1 MINAVKVT
9 RSLNASQKSVVLLLL
24 VLVGWSQDQNLD
36 SRVAATGSVVLV
48 LDMRRQSAWH
58 LRGTM

>member
-9 RSLNASQKSVVLLLL
+9 RSLNASQRSVVLLLL
-24 VLVGWSQDQNLD
+24 VLVGWSQNQNLD
-36 SRVAATGSVVLV
+36 SRVAAGSVVLV

-58 LRGTM
+58 LGGTM

>member
-9 RSLNASQKSVVLLLL
+9 RSLNASQRSVVLLLL
-24 VLVGWSQDQNLD
+24 VLVGWSQNQNLD
-36 SRVAATGSVVLV
+36 SRVAAGSVVLV

>member
-9 RSLNASQKSVVLLLL
+9 RSLNASQRSVVLLLL
-24 VLVGWSQDQNLD
+24 VLVGWEQNQNLD
-36 SRVAATGSVVLV
+36 SRVAAGSVVLV

-58 LRGTM
+58 LGGTM